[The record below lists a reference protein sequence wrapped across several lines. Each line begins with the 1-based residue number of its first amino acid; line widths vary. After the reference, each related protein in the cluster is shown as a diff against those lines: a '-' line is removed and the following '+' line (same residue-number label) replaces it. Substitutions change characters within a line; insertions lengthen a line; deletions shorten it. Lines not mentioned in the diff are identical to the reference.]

1 MRGRYRS
8 IRVAPLSLTK
18 KKKEKI
24 RRDWATDIGQRG
36 IKGKGISDDDV
47 YEMRDGDVLGRRAFG
62 TSGRKRGGKK
72 PFDFLLSIS
81 SWLTYWIGI

>member
-8 IRVAPLSLTK
+8 IRFAPLSLGG
-18 KKKEKI
+18 KKENI

-47 YEMRDGDVLGRRAFG
+47 YEMRDGDDLGRRAFG
-62 TSGRKRGGKK
+62 TSGRKRGGK
-72 PFDFLLSIS
+72 SH
-81 SWLTYWIGI
+81 LTSYSLCLG